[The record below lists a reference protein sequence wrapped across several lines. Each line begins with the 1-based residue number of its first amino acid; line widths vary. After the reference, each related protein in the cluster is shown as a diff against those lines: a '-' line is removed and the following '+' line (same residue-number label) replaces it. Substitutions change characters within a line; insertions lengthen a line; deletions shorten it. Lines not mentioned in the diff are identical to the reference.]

1 MSEDDA
7 NPPHAVSPAASGP
20 AGARFEGKV
29 GAFYL
34 LALLGSGEPRGLPG
48 ATARAVRFQQSAQD
62 RPLDDVTIDAI
73 NADGTDAFLDI
84 QAKRTIDFTR
94 ADANFADVV
103 RRLWATSQMQQF
115 ATTRYEMAVA
125 VARTSTRIERDCQQV
140 LQWARQLGDGGSF
153 AAHMQRAG
161 FASNGMRGFVDA
173 FRHHLAAAAT
183 DAKIARG
190 EDVALPA
197 AVWAAIESG
206 EHPIRAIRKYRGL
219 TQIDVAEQAG
229 LRQGYIA
236 DIEAG
241 KKTGSAT
248 SLKAIAAALGVPLD
262 VIVG

>member
-1 MSEDDA
+1 MACSRRCRRSRRRGASMSA
-7 NPPHAVSPAASGP
+7 PSRHSRSV
-20 AGARFEGKV
+20 
-29 GAFYL
+29 
-34 LALLGSGEPRGLPG
+34 RGWWTSRPS
-48 ATARAVRFQQSAQD
+48 TVRI
-62 RPLDDVTIDAI
+62 V
-73 NADGTDAFLDI
+73 
-84 QAKRTIDFTR
+84 
-94 ADANFADVV
+94 
-103 RRLWATSQMQQF
+103 
-115 ATTRYEMAVA
+115 
-125 VARTSTRIERDCQQV
+125 
-140 LQWARQLGDGGSF
+140 
-153 AAHMQRAG
+153 
-161 FASNGMRGFVDA
+161 
-173 FRHHLAAAAT
+173 AAT

-190 EDVALPA
+190 EDVALQA